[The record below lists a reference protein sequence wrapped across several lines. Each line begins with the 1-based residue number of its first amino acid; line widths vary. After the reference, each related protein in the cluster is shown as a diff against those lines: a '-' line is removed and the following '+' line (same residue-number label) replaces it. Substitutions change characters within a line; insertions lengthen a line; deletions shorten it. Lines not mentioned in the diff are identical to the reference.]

1 MIDNVLVGSLI
12 FLVLLLLGTTGYV
25 YFYDLAWDRSI
36 VRVGKI
42 KIKHENGFYVVYVYN
57 YFWEDNGKTTG
68 FHYERIGECYTKEHA
83 KIMADSAS
91 KTIKDYFIDWSSKHR
106 VV

>member
-12 FLVLLLLGTTGYV
+12 FLVLLLLGTAGYV

-42 KIKHENGFYVVYVYN
+42 KIKHESN
-57 YFWEDNGKTTG
+57 K
-68 FHYERIGECYTKEHA
+68 C
-83 KIMADSAS
+83 
-91 KTIKDYFIDWSSKHR
+91 
-106 VV
+106 